1 MRGAPDGR
9 PLLFTVITNQKQ
21 IEMKANGKEKPRLR
35 KCLFIDLDGT
45 LITTRSGST
54 FPQGIWD
61 MELRLDVLDAIK
73 ALQPEFVGVVTNQ
86 GGIEAGHVDIDSFI
100 IKINYICTAV
110 EEYTG
115 VLTDYALCVTNN
127 PNHTDR
133 KPNTGMLQRL
143 NCIHGDD
150 SGNRYGPWPV
160 EECLMVGDASGLE
173 GQWSDSD
180 RRTAEK
186 YGCDYMDVEEFIACC
201 NTIKKEG
208 VL

>member
-1 MRGAPDGR
+1 ME
-9 PLLFTVITNQKQ
+9 T
-21 IEMKANGKEKPRLR
+21 NGKEEKRPK

-45 LITTRSGST
+45 LIVTRSGNT

-61 MELRLDVLDAIK
+61 MELRFDVLDAIK

-115 VLTDYALCVTNN
+115 VLTDYTLCATNN

-150 SGNRYGPWPV
+150 NGNRYGPWTK
-160 EECLMVGDASGLE
+160 EQCLMVGDASGLE
-173 GQWSDSD
+173 GQFSDSD
-180 RRTAEK
+180 RRTAEN
-186 YGCDYMDVEEFIACC
+186 YGCDYMDVEEFVQRYGIL
-201 NTIKKEG
+201 KGKEG
-208 VL
+208 TL

>member
-1 MRGAPDGR
+1 ME
-9 PLLFTVITNQKQ
+9 T
-21 IEMKANGKEKPRLR
+21 NGKESKK

-45 LITTRSGST
+45 LIVTQSGKP
-54 FPQGIWD
+54 FPRGIWD
-61 MELRLDVLDAIK
+61 MKLRYKVLNAIK
-73 ALQPEFVGVVTNQ
+73 ALQPEFVGIVTNQ

-115 VLTDYALCVTNN
+115 VLTDYTLCATNN

-150 SGNRYGPWPV
+150 SGNRYGPWTK
-160 EECLMVGDASGLE
+160 EQCLMVGDASGLE
-173 GQWSDSD
+173 GQFSDSD
-180 RRTAEK
+180 RRTAEN
-186 YGCDYMDVEEFIACC
+186 YGCDYMDVEEFVQRYGIL
-201 NTIKKEG
+201 KGKEG
-208 VL
+208 TL